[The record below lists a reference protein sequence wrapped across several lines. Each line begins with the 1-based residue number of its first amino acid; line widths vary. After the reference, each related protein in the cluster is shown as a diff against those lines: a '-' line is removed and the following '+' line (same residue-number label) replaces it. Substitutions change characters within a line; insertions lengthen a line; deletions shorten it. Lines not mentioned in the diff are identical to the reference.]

1 MAWIAELLPPRFTG
15 AVKKWTLIKRI
26 KEFHNLPLIG
36 VRLRTLYLN
45 HSFWAFADQG
55 LVSLGTFATNII
67 LARTL
72 SPEDYGRYVIIFGV
86 LLFLNSIQY
95 AIITFPL
102 TVRGAASDQNSLR
115 HLAISSLLFTT
126 ILALFLGVGMLGA
139 ATILGSIQ
147 LAPWAVSSLF
157 FWQFQEVFRRALM
170 AHQRYFEVMW
180 GDALSYLGQALLML
194 VLYWYGQLSAQSTF
208 AVIALTSAIAGAVQ
222 AIQLGLTSIKFSQVW
237 RVVDDFWRLGSWLL
251 LHNLISNFFTF
262 LSFPWALAY
271 LYGVNEAAALQAVL
285 NIIGASHPIIF
296 CMRGLIVPATARSY
310 RAAGKAAAQRI
321 TFNYAIQ
328 GLILLFPFYAI
339 VLLWPRML
347 LTAFY
352 GMDSPYLGLEAPL
365 RLFVPAYTL
374 FYMSVIL
381 TSFIDGL
388 EETRRALMA
397 QLVSACAFL
406 IIGLPL
412 TAWGGVIG
420 ASLGRSVYGLTVVI
434 ACVVII
440 RKIK

>member
-55 LVSLGTFATNII
+55 VVSLGTFATNII

-72 SPEDYGRYVIIFGV
+72 SPGDYGRYVIIFGV

-262 LSFPWALAY
+262 LSFP
-271 LYGVNEAAALQAVL
+271 
-285 NIIGASHPIIF
+285 
-296 CMRGLIVPATARSY
+296 
-310 RAAGKAAAQRI
+310 
-321 TFNYAIQ
+321 
-328 GLILLFPFYAI
+328 
-339 VLLWPRML
+339 
-347 LTAFY
+347 
-352 GMDSPYLGLEAPL
+352 
-365 RLFVPAYTL
+365 
-374 FYMSVIL
+374 
-381 TSFIDGL
+381 
-388 EETRRALMA
+388 
-397 QLVSACAFL
+397 
-406 IIGLPL
+406 
-412 TAWGGVIG
+412 
-420 ASLGRSVYGLTVVI
+420 
-434 ACVVII
+434 
-440 RKIK
+440 